1 MDSPAN
7 TMDSSDKGCR
17 LILETNS
24 RKRSAP
30 SSGIGISL
38 SSKGLGRT
46 MGRALDLLR
55 RKGEYAFSFEFLDN
69 IHLANDGKACSRL
82 HCEIC
87 LAGDLS
93 FPEKIFVGNDI
104 YESVYRYNVLV
115 RALIFSRLFGEA
127 MHFSC

>member
-1 MDSPAN
+1 
-7 TMDSSDKGCR
+7 
-17 LILETNS
+17 
-24 RKRSAP
+24 
-30 SSGIGISL
+30 
-38 SSKGLGRT
+38 

-69 IHLANDGKACSRL
+69 THLANDGKACSRL
-82 HCEIC
+82 HCEIR

-93 FPEKIFVGNDI
+93 FSEQIFVGNDI

-127 MHFSC
+127 MHFSCWFYYWFLFSLFVAYGLGDSQPGILRVQDLRGSS